1 MSMTTITKICTN
13 PVHKNSLDPELS
25 RGSHTACEIKPKS
38 HTKDTIKY
46 IPTELKYEDTACAR
60 MEAARRPRAVV
71 RMKKLKN

>member
-1 MSMTTITKICTN
+1 MTTITEICTTPYTRTLLTRN
-13 PVHKNSLDPELS
+13 YPG
-25 RGSHTACEIKPKS
+25 GSHTACEIEPKS

-60 MEAARRPRAVV
+60 MEAVRRPRAVA